1 MFSVNY
7 TFSVSQLYYGLFMEW
22 VSKELFPMLL
32 EVRPGIEIRF
42 QKLLME
48 DLSQDPSF
56 SVQCCGM
63 SAQELKDFDDHVSDR
78 MLPRMNECF
87 QGEVQF
93 FRTFLKDMNVEET
106 LD

>member
-7 TFSVSQLYYGLFMEW
+7 TFSVSNFYYGLFMEW

-48 DLSQDPSF
+48 DLTQDPSF

-63 SAQELKDFDDHVSDR
+63 SAPELKEFDENVSEK

-87 QGEVQF
+87 HGEVQF

>member
-1 MFSVNY
+1 
-7 TFSVSQLYYGLFMEW
+7 MEW

-48 DLSQDPSF
+48 ELTQDPSF

-63 SAQELKDFDDHVSDR
+63 GAQELKEFDENVSEK

-87 QGEVQF
+87 HGEVQF

-106 LD
+106 QD

>member
-7 TFSVSQLYYGLFMEW
+7 TFCVTNSYYAHFMAW

-32 EVRPGIEIRF
+32 EVRPGVEIRF
-42 QKLLME
+42 QKLLIE
-48 DLSQDPSF
+48 DPSQDLSF

-63 SAQELKDFDDHVSDR
+63 GAQELKEFDESVSEK
-78 MLPRMNECF
+78 MLPRLTECF

-93 FRTFLKDMNVEET
+93 FRTFLKEMNVEEAV
-106 LD
+106 D